1 MTNDNED
8 NFSQYSLE
16 YANSTASTEA
26 PLSEEEKKIA
36 HLIEL
41 ISRYIYLGSDDYEQ
55 KTEDLQNIKTILL
68 QNVDLLNSEASIEFI
83 TTKLC
88 DQFANQPGF
97 KFNRKV
103 IMSSVKYLFEIEEI
117 DIEMS
122 FFEIE
127 EIDIEMSLSFL
138 FEDFRTISKPEP
150 AQKTP
155 LFFPPS
161 VPNGND
167 SPNQCCLFPKLFESF
182 LGKSIPKEETF
193 FI

>member
-1 MTNDNED
+1 MPNDYD
-8 NFSQYSLE
+8 DTFSQSSSQSSLE
-16 YANSTASTEA
+16 YASSTASTEA
-26 PLSEEEKKIA
+26 PLSLEEEKIY
-36 HLIEL
+36 HLGLIGL
-41 ISRYIYLGSDDYEQ
+41 ISRYIYLGSGDYQQ
-55 KTEDLQNIKTILL
+55 KKEDLQNIKTILL

-88 DQFANQPGF
+88 DQFVNQPGF

-117 DIEMS
+117 DIK
-122 FFEIE
+122 
-127 EIDIEMSLSFL
+127 MSLSFL

-161 VPNGND
+161 VPNGDD

-182 LGKSIPKEETF
+182 LGKSISEEETF
-193 FI
+193 LYN

>member
-1 MTNDNED
+1 MPNDD
-8 NFSQYSLE
+8 LYDTFSQSSSQSSLE
-16 YANSTASTEA
+16 YASSTASTEA

-88 DQFANQPGF
+88 DQFVNQPGF

-103 IMSSVKYLFEIEEI
+103 IMSSVKYL
-117 DIEMS
+117 
-122 FFEIE
+122 FEIE

>member
-1 MTNDNED
+1 MPNDYD
-8 NFSQYSLE
+8 DTFSQSSSQSSLE
-16 YANSTASTEA
+16 YASSTASTEA
-26 PLSEEEKKIA
+26 SLSLEEEKIY
-36 HLIEL
+36 HLGLIGL
-41 ISRYIYLGSDDYEQ
+41 ISRYIYLGSGDYQQ
-55 KTEDLQNIKTILL
+55 KEEDLQSIKTILL

-83 TTKLC
+83 TTELC
-88 DQFANQPGF
+88 DQFVSQPGF

-103 IMSSVKYLFEIEEI
+103 IMSSVKYLFET
-117 DIEMS
+117 
-122 FFEIE
+122 E

-161 VPNGND
+161 VPNGDD

-182 LGKSIPKEETF
+182 LGKSISEEETF

>member
-16 YANSTASTEA
+16 SARSTPSTEA
-26 PLSEEEKKIA
+26 PLSPEEEKKIA

-41 ISRYIYLGSDDYEQ
+41 ISRYIYLGSGDYQQ
-55 KTEDLQNIKTILL
+55 KKEDLQNIKTILL

-88 DQFANQPGF
+88 DQFVNQPGF

-103 IMSSVKYLFEIEEI
+103 IMSSVKYL
-117 DIEMS
+117 
-122 FFEIE
+122 FEIE

-161 VPNGND
+161 VPNGDD

-193 FI
+193 LYN